1 MYLKRLS
8 LTNFR
13 NYEQLDLEP
22 DQFFNV
28 IYGPNAQGKTN
39 ILESIYFTCTGKSF
53 RTPREIEIIRWESNF
68 SSVNSLLET
77 NSRQIEVRI
86 LLKPGKK
93 IIEVNGVQTHGQ
105 PLGWP
110 GVVLFTPDD
119 LVMIKG
125 SPQERRRFLDLE
137 IGPFNP
143 QYSHYLSL
151 YNRVLS
157 QRNNLLREIR
167 EKKIKSDALDVWNE
181 QLCRHGAKLLFMRI
195 ELLKTLSPYFNNIHN
210 DITGGT
216 EKLELRYLSSLKLG
230 GISTEEE
237 IYHQFAREL
246 EAIKNEEIYR
256 AQSLIGP
263 HRDDLAVLINGMD
276 ARIYGSQGQ
285 QRTVV
290 LSIKISLIMNWY
302 KELDEHPVLLLDDVL
317 FELDHS
323 RQEELFKRIKGVVQT
338 FVTSTGKNK
347 QDFENIFSGRY
358 FGVKS
363 GKIITF

>member
-1 MYLKRLS
+1 LYLRRLS

-13 NYEQLDLEP
+13 NYEQMDLEP
-22 DQFFNV
+22 DQFLNV

-39 ILESIYFTCTGKSF
+39 ILESVYFTCTGKSF
-53 RTPREIEIIRWESNF
+53 RTQREIEIIRWESGF
-68 SSVNSLLET
+68 SCVNSLLET
-77 NSRQIEVRI
+77 HSRQLEIRI

-143 QYSHYLSL
+143 QYSHNLSL

-157 QRNNLLREIR
+157 QRNNLLREIK
-167 EKKIKSDALDVWNE
+167 EKRIKTDALDVWNE
-181 QLCRHGAKLLFMRI
+181 QLCRYGAKLLFMRL
-195 ELLKTLSPYFNNIHN
+195 ELLKALSPYFNSIHS
-210 DITGGT
+210 DITGGK
-216 EKLELRYLSSLKLG
+216 EKLELRYLSTLKLG
-230 GISTEEE
+230 GTAVEED
-237 IYHQFAREL
+237 IYEQFIREL
-246 EAIKNEEIYR
+246 AVVKNEEISR

-263 HRDDLAVLINGMD
+263 HRDDLSVLINGVD
-276 ARIYGSQGQ
+276 ARTYGSQGQ

-302 KELDEHPVLLLDDVL
+302 REMNEYPVLLLDDVL

-338 FVTSTGKNK
+338 FVTSTGRNK
-347 QDFENIFSGRY
+347 QEFENIFAGRY